1 MQVQTILHPTDH
13 SDSSRAALRYAVA
26 LAHDYGARLIILHV
40 VKTLAPGAA
49 PSPEADAGSVA
60 RPAGRVPIEYLL
72 RQGDPVATI
81 LSTARE
87 RSCDLIVLGRHN
99 GSGWRRLLRPGCA
112 DRVLRDAPC
121 PVLIVKAPMM
131 PTALP
136 RDATPECGGQP
147 PSPPPVPRPEA
158 TPQAGS
164 GTPERIPWS
173 VSA

>member
-13 SDSSRAALRYAVA
+13 SESSRAALRYAVA
-26 LAHDYGARLIILHV
+26 LAHDYGARLVILHV

-49 PSPEADAGSVA
+49 APEVDPGGVA

-72 RQGDPVATI
+72 RQGEPVATI

-87 RSCDLIVLGRHN
+87 RRCDLIVLGRHN

-112 DRVLRDAPC
+112 ERVLRDAPC
-121 PVLIVKAPMM
+121 PVLIVKAPMT

-136 RDATPECGGQP
+136 RDAAPECGGQP
-147 PSPPPVPRPEA
+147 PSPPSVPRTET

-164 GTPERIPWS
+164 AAPERIPWS